1 MVTGPSGPF
10 FWWNN
15 SMKIFVGDCPRG
27 SVSGIAAMF
36 RPKQTA
42 DFGALAACRARK
54 PRTRALMAGLV
65 ALLTAPGAGAQA
77 PVAPLPG
84 STSEA
89 RGAEANKAGGEL
101 ECLVEPYMVVNVGS
115 AVDGVLEQVTVNR
128 GDRVSKGQVVA
139 RLQSGV
145 EAAAVK
151 LSEARVE
158 FGRRKVERN
167 ESLFEKQLISA
178 QERDE
183 LVTEVLLR
191 EEELKKDRETLKLRT
206 IISPIDGV
214 VVERRLAP
222 GEFIR
227 SEKSVVLKLAQIN
240 PLNIE
245 VIAPATLF
253 GSVRV
258 GMSGKVNLAPLLP
271 GSYQAK
277 VVVVDKVID
286 AASGTM
292 GVRLQLPNPDN
303 KIPAGIKCGVVLGK

>member
-1 MVTGPSGPF
+1 M
-10 FWWNN
+10 
-15 SMKIFVGDCPRG
+15 
-27 SVSGIAAMF
+27 
-36 RPKQTA
+36 
-42 DFGALAACRARK
+42 
-54 PRTRALMAGLV
+54 RALIAGLV
-65 ALLTAPGAGAQA
+65 ALLIAPGAGAQA
-77 PVAPLPG
+77 ALAPLPG
-84 STSEA
+84 PATEA
-89 RGAEANKAGGEL
+89 RAAEGNKADGEL
-101 ECLVEPYMVVNVGS
+101 ECLIEPHMVVNVGS

-128 GDRVSKGQVVA
+128 GDRVRKGQVVA

-183 LVTEVLLR
+183 LVTEVSLR
-191 EEELKKDRETLKLRT
+191 EEELRKDQETLKLRT
-206 IISPIDGV
+206 IVSPIDGV

-240 PLNIE
+240 PLNVE
-245 VIAPATLF
+245 VIAPAKLF

-258 GMSGKVNLAPLLP
+258 GMPGKVNLAPFFP
-271 GSYQAK
+271 GSYQAR